1 MEDLQVNLEDRTR
14 EEQSEILA
22 RDIIKVIG
30 IDNPELIHKELDKF
44 QIRGNLSITTE
55 LFAGKTN
62 FPCEKLSK
70 HVEFYGYD
78 YKVQCCVNFAYF
90 LNQ

>member
-1 MEDLQVNLEDRTR
+1 MENLQVNLEDRTK

-30 IDNPELIHKELDKF
+30 IDSPELIHNELDKF
-44 QIRGNLSITTE
+44 QIRGSLSFTTE
-55 LFAGKTN
+55 LVQGK
-62 FPCEKLSK
+62 LAK
-70 HVEFYGYD
+70 HIEFYGYD
-78 YKVQCCVNFAYF
+78 YKVQCWIQFAYF

>member
-1 MEDLQVNLEDRTR
+1 MEDLQVNLKDRTK

-22 RDIIKVIG
+22 KDIIKVIG
-30 IDNPELIHKELDKF
+30 IDNPELIHGELDKF
-44 QIRGNLSITTE
+44 QIRGSLSFTTE
-55 LFAGKTN
+55 LVQGK
-62 FPCEKLSK
+62 LAK

-78 YKVQCCVNFAYF
+78 YKVQCWIQFAYF